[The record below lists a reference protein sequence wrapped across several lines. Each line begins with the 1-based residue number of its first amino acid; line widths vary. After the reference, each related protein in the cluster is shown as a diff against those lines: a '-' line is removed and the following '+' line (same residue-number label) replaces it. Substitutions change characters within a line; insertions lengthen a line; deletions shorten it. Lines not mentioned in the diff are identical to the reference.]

1 MHFRPCFYEEMGRD
15 VCEENVLSPNK
26 NRAQFMESEC
36 IQVYGIEEF
45 QFSAFITE
53 KKNLKSL

>member
-1 MHFRPCFYEEMGRD
+1 MCK
-15 VCEENVLSPNK
+15 ENVLSPNK
-26 NRAQFMESEC
+26 NRAQFVESEC

>member
-1 MHFRPCFYEEMGRD
+1 MGRD
-15 VCEENVLSPNK
+15 VYEENVLSPNK

-53 KKNLKSL
+53 KKKSQVFVNEFHINR